1 MSLTCVVLFHECLVY
16 VCKSGEYIVFGPNIF
31 QYFSSRGMD
40 SALICCNL
48 IQFYKL
54 SFYLHDIGLNFTA
67 LTLGRWE
74 IHSVHVKSCGH
85 ITSKKER
92 K

>member
-1 MSLTCVVLFHECLVY
+1 
-16 VCKSGEYIVFGPNIF
+16 
-31 QYFSSRGMD
+31 MD

-54 SFYLHDIGLNFTA
+54 NFYLHYIGLNFTT
-67 LTLGRWE
+67 LTLSRWE
-74 IHSVHVKSCGH
+74 IHSLHVKSCGH